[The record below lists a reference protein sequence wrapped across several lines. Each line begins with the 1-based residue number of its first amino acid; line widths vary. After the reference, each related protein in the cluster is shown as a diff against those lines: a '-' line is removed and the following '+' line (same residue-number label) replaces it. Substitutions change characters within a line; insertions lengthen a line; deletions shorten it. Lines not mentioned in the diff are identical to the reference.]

1 VTAAKAV
8 EYCGAGTCEFLVD
21 GAGEFYFLEMNTR
34 IQVEHAITEAVTGI
48 DLVVA
53 MIRIA
58 AGEPL
63 PFAQCDVEFRGHAIE
78 ARIYAE
84 NPDRGFIPSPGLIST
99 YRPPTGPGLRVD
111 SGVEEGTKVTTHYD
125 PLIAK
130 LIAWGIDRE
139 EAIARLD
146 GALAEFDIQGI
157 KTSISFHRK
166 ALLEPEFVSGRYTTD
181 FVETMMKARKRA

>member
-1 VTAAKAV
+1 
-8 EYCGAGTCEFLVD
+8 VD
-21 GAGEFYFLEMNTR
+21 GAGDFYFLEMNTR

-48 DLVVA
+48 DIVVA

-63 PFAQCDVEFRGHAIE
+63 PFAQGDVGFRGHAIE

-99 YRPPTGPGLRVD
+99 YRPPTGPGLRID

-125 PLIAK
+125 PMIAK

-146 GALAEFDIQGI
+146 RALAEFDIQEI
-157 KTSISFHRK
+157 ATSIPFHRK
-166 ALLEPEFVSGRYTTD
+166 ALRQPEFISGCYTTD
-181 FVETMMKARKRA
+181 FVATAMKSRKSD